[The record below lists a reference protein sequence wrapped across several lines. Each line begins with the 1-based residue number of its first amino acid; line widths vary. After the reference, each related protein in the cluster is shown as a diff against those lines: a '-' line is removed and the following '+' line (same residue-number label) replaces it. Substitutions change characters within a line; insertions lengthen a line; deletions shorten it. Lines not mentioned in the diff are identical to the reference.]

1 MEKYIEALG
10 TLNWTVIL
18 DGAKKEASRQVVEM
32 TKWLE
37 HQEEHNPEGLAAL
50 GVLPEAIRKAGKYR
64 MKIYNRNKDLKAI
77 DKKLEDESDPVV
89 RGELQNKRGEYEAE
103 QYMVTGRVLK
113 IYSIVIANV
122 SLTLHEDEQEDLY
135 AESDED
141 LYKETE

>member
-1 MEKYIEALG
+1 LQKYIEALE

-32 TKWLE
+32 TKWLD
-37 HQEEHNPEGLAAL
+37 HQEEHNPEGLEAL

-77 DKKLEDESDPVV
+77 DKKLETEEDPVV
-89 RGELQNKRGEYEAE
+89 RVELQNKRGEYEAE

-113 IYSIVIANV
+113 IYTIVIANV
-122 SLTLHEDEQEDLY
+122 SLTLYEDEQEDLY
-135 AESDED
+135 GELDD
-141 LYKETE
+141 DVYGETS